1 MIPGFQ
7 IGTASAGLRASGEPD
22 VAVLYADHPCAAAG
36 VFTTN
41 RVKAAP
47 VLLTQERMLHP
58 IRALVCNSCNA
69 NACTGPQGRR
79 DARTT
84 AARAAGLLGVP
95 EESVLVASTGVIGV
109 PLPMDRI
116 LKGLDEACGLG
127 GTWEQAARAIMTTD
141 TFPKSATGRVG
152 DFTLTGIAK
161 GSGMIHP
168 NMATMLGFLAINAII
183 PRPELQ
189 AALKK
194 AVDGSFN
201 QVTVDGDT
209 STNDMVL
216 LLAGGREVLPASLT
230 EAFHETLREICARLA
245 RDIARDGEGATRLVE
260 VLVEG
265 AGSPGEAR
273 QAARA
278 VAGSSLVKAAIYGA
292 DPNWGRILASLG
304 GSGAEFRPEDV
315 EIRIGTVVVCREG
328 VPVDFDEE
336 EARKQMRRPE
346 VRLFAHLGAGQA
358 CSTAWGC
365 DLTERYVEINGSY
378 RT

>member
-1 MIPGFQ
+1 MIPGFRV
-7 IGTASAGLRASGEPD
+7 GTASAGLRASGEPD
-22 VAVLYADHPCAAAG
+22 LAVLFADHPCVAAG

-47 VLLTQERMLHP
+47 VLLTQERMLNP

-84 AARAAGLLGVP
+84 AAHAAGLLGIP

-109 PLPMDRI
+109 LLPMDGI
-116 LKGLDEACGLG
+116 LTGLDEACGLG

-141 TFPKSATGRVG
+141 TVPKLATARVG

-168 NMATMLGFLAINAII
+168 NMATMLGFLVINAII
-183 PRPELQ
+183 PQPELQ
-189 AALKK
+189 AALKE
-194 AVDGSFN
+194 AVDRSFH

-209 STNDMVL
+209 STNDMVV
-216 LLAGGREVLPASLT
+216 LLAGGREFLPGPLRDEFRETLT
-230 EAFHETLREICARLA
+230 EVCARLA
-245 RDIARDGEGATRLVE
+245 RAIARDGEGATRLVE
-260 VLVEG
+260 VRVEG

-273 QAARA
+273 QAARV
-278 VAGSSLVKAAIYGA
+278 VAGSSLVKTAIYGA
-292 DPNWGRILASLG
+292 DPNWGRILAALG
-304 GSGAEFRPEDV
+304 CSGAEFRPEDV

-328 VPVDFDEE
+328 VPVDFDED
-336 EARKQMRRPE
+336 EARQQMLGPE
-346 VRLFAHLGAGQA
+346 VRLFAHLGAGEA